1 MSCSH
6 HRVHTRRAICLLA
19 IGVLG
24 AGAAACTSSAP
35 PSVDTDGPNPAIAQV
50 SARVMRYFEAISTG
64 DSAAVADG
72 LADDYRL
79 VGVSGA
85 LWNKSQRIQEL
96 SANGPAFGTVT
107 PSEVEIRLYDST
119 AVVIGLATILEPADT
134 IRERFT
140 QVWVLDRT
148 SWRMVS
154 GQITAVETPLP
165 SPPPQA

>member
-1 MSCSH
+1 M
-6 HRVHTRRAICLLA
+6 
-19 IGVLG
+19 G
-24 AGAAACTSSAP
+24 
-35 PSVDTDGPNPAIAQV
+35 TDGPNPAIAQV
-50 SARVMRYFEAISTG
+50 SARVTRYFEAISTG

-107 PSEVEIRLYDST
+107 PSEVEIRLFDGT
-119 AVVIGLATILEPADT
+119 AVVIGLATIFEPTDT

-148 SWRMVS
+148 RWRMVS

-165 SPPPQA
+165 SPPPQP